1 MCSLQH
7 GPRVAG
13 LKKEDSR
20 YGRIEGR
27 AGRGD
32 SRGDNIMR
40 FGEGEGGGERNKG
53 FLKYER
59 RICCR
64 NEKYKG

>member
-40 FGEGEGGGERNKG
+40 FGEGEGGGREKQ
-53 FLKYER
+53 
-59 RICCR
+59 RIF
-64 NEKYKG
+64 EI